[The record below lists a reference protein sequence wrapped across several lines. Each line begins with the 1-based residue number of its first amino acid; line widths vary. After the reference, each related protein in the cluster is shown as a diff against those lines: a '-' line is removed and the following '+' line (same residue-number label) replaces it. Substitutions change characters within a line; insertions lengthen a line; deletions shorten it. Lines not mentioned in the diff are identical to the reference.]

1 MKRLFWMLTI
11 AMCCAGSTDARTYF
25 RGDANIDGVVDVS
38 DITTLVG
45 RISGESG
52 QVFDF
57 ESSDLNADHTLNV
70 SDVTALVNLV
80 LEGRTMKTA
89 HDYVWDYDAF
99 PEIHLEISLS
109 EWNRLLQ
116 AFDAD
121 PNTNE
126 YILAHCTYRVNGDRT
141 EIDSIGLRLRGN
153 TSRRRPEIAESGT
166 LHQTDRTNWQHVHFT
181 LNFDKFVDDAVH
193 TVLGVKKMNL
203 KWLKDDA
210 TYVREMY
217 CYDLFRR
224 FGVWTGIDNTYC
236 KLYLHVEGD
245 SKETYY
251 GVYEMLEPIDKQY
264 LKRRKSLFVSNKGF
278 LWKGEQAQAGLNRTD
293 ADISVDDDRNHAY
306 TLKTN
311 ELEFEAAKTQLV
323 DFMLKL
329 NGKSD
334 ESFYT
339 WIQQVCDVDLLLKT
353 YAVNVAV
360 GMWDDYWNNANNYYI
375 YFNTTDPLNY
385 QFFFIPYDY
394 DNTLG
399 TSINGGAQSD
409 SGRQTPLKWGRD
421 EYPLIRRLLAFPD
434 FKAKYIGYLK
444 ELAAD
449 DGLFN
454 IKASKPRI
462 IAWQNKIRN
471 YIANDTGQDM
481 QLRDEPASWGNHP
494 EYRLLEEGPNNFFQ
508 VKTGVINALP

>member
-1 MKRLFWMLTI
+1 
-11 AMCCAGSTDARTYF
+11 MCCAGSADARTYF

-38 DITTLVG
+38 DITALVG

-166 LHQTDRTNWQHVHFT
+166 LHQTDRTNWQHVHFM
-181 LNFDKFVDDAVH
+181 LNFDKFVDDSVH

-409 SGRQTPLKWGRD
+409 SGRQNPLKWGRD

-462 IAWQNKIRN
+462 IAWQNKIRD